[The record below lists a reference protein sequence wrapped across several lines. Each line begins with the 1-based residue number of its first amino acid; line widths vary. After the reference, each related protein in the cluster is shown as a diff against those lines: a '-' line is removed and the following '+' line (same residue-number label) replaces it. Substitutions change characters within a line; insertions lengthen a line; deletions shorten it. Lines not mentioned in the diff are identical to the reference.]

1 MGWIDVLELGL
12 IGYQAI
18 RLLAFGLVI
27 ILGGIGVIVWLLLR
41 RAPPISRTPPHD
53 GTNGRPDSPAELDSR
68 RPVRGWWQRTF
79 G

>member
-18 RLLAFGLVI
+18 RLLVFGLVI
-27 ILGGIGVIVWLLLR
+27 ILGGVGVIVWLLLR
-41 RAPPISRTPPHD
+41 PPPPIGRTPRHEAA
-53 GTNGRPDSPAELDSR
+53 NGRLASRAEPA
-68 RPVRGWWQRTF
+68 RGWWQRTF